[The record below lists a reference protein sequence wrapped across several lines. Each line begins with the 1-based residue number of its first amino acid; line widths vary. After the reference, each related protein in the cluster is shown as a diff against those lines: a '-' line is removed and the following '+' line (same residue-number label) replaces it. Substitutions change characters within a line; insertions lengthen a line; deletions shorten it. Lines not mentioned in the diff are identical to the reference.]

1 MLGLNGMMKLETN
14 DIDAFG
20 LEISNKY
27 LLLPC
32 CQKALNTLKE
42 RLLSKFVDHLKNH
55 ISMLIILL
63 IYLDGYYDDTLYT
76 CEQIPEEYKW
86 PLTKKQRRRQKI
98 CEFPPK
104 QSLLDSSSFD
114 AVALYPTVNF
124 AVEYEEHHVYNTI
137 SQSGPGG
144 YIS

>member
-1 MLGLNGMMKLETN
+1 
-14 DIDAFG
+14 
-20 LEISNKY
+20 
-27 LLLPC
+27 
-32 CQKALNTLKE
+32 LNTLKE

-55 ISMLIILL
+55 ISRLIILL
-63 IYLDGYYDDTLYT
+63 ISSYVYGDDRFYT

-86 PLTKKQRRRQKI
+86 PLTKKQKQRQKV

-104 QSLLDSSSFD
+104 QSLLDSSPFD